1 MANHNLGLLGRKL
14 GMTRIFADDGT
25 ITPVTVIAVGPCPVL
40 QIKNTETD
48 GYTALQV
55 GFDSI
60 PERKLSKP
68 ARGHQAKAGKGSFR
82 FLREFRIPDVAGYTV
97 GQDLTTADLFKRG
110 DRVKVTGTSKG
121 KGFQGVMK
129 RHNFSGLR
137 ATHGA
142 EKVHR
147 SPGSVGNNTYP
158 GRVIP
163 GKRMP
168 GHMGD
173 RRVTYQNL
181 EIIEVR
187 PEENVILIRGQ
198 VPGAK
203 NSLIMVRKQ
212 S

>member
-1 MANHNLGLLGRKL
+1 MANNNLGLLGRKL
-14 GMTRIFADDGT
+14 GVTRVFADDGT
-25 ITPVTVIAVGPCPVL
+25 ITAVTVLAVGPCPVL
-40 QIKNTETD
+40 QVKNADTD

-55 GFDSI
+55 GFDPI
-60 PERKLSKP
+60 PERKLNKP
-68 ARGHQAKAGKGSFR
+68 ERGHQSKAGKGSFR
-82 FLREFRIPDVAGYTV
+82 FVREFRLDDVSSYQV
-97 GQDLTTADLFKRG
+97 GQELTMEMFARG
-110 DRVKVTGTSKG
+110 ERVKITGTSKG
-121 KGFQGVMK
+121 KGFQGVIK
-129 RHNFSGLR
+129 RYNFSSQR
-137 ATHGA
+137 DSHGA

-181 EIIEVR
+181 EILEVR
-187 PEENVILIRGQ
+187 PEENIILIKGQ

>member
-1 MANHNLGLLGRKL
+1 MANNNLGILGRKL
-14 GMTRIFADDGT
+14 GMTRVFSDDGT
-25 ITPVTVIAVGPCPVL
+25 ITPVTVIACGPCPVL
-40 QIKNTETD
+40 QIKDAEKD

-55 GFDSI
+55 GYDAI

-68 ARGHQAKAGKGSFR
+68 ARGHQAKAGKGCFR
-82 FLREFRIPDVAGYTV
+82 FVREFRLPEVAGYEL
-97 GQDLTTADLFKRG
+97 GQDLTVEMFQRG

-163 GKRMP
+163 GKKMP
-168 GHMGD
+168 GQMGNE
-173 RRVTYQNL
+173 RVTYQNL
-181 EIIEVR
+181 EIFEVR
-187 PEENVILIRGQ
+187 PEENVILIKGQ

>member
-40 QIKNTETD
+40 QIKNTDKD

-60 PERKLSKP
+60 PERKLNKP
-68 ARGHQAKAGKGSFR
+68 ELGHQSKAGKGAHR
-82 FLREFRIPDVAGYTV
+82 FVREFRIQDVSGYEV
-97 GQDLTTADLFKRG
+97 GQELTTELFKRG

-163 GKRMP
+163 GKKMP

>member
-1 MANHNLGLLGRKL
+1 MANNNLGLLGRKL
-14 GMTRIFADDGT
+14 GMTRVFADDGT

-40 QIKNTETD
+40 QIKKADTD
-48 GYTALQV
+48 GYNALQV
-55 GFDSI
+55 GFDAI
-60 PERKLSKP
+60 PERKLNKP
-68 ARGHQAKAGKGSFR
+68 ERGHQSKAGKGSFR
-82 FLREFRIPDVAGYTV
+82 FVREFRLDDVSSYQV
-97 GQDLTTADLFKRG
+97 GQELTMEMFARG
-110 DRVKVTGTSKG
+110 ERVKITGTSKG
-121 KGFQGVMK
+121 KGFQGVIK
-129 RHNFSGLR
+129 RHNFAGLR
-137 ATHGA
+137 DSHGA

-181 EIIEVR
+181 EIFEVR
-187 PEENVILIRGQ
+187 PEENVILIKGQ